1 MMRFVRSIPIAICG
15 LSLALAA
22 LGNLLL
28 PHGATFRYICGAL
41 SVIVLIIFMMK
52 VTLDWPHGKAELGL
66 PVPLSVLPTSTMA
79 FLLLTTYIRPY
90 FGTLAISLWVVGII
104 LHLLIM
110 AVFFKRYI
118 LSFQIGNVFPSWFIP
133 FVGFVVISVTAPAMG
148 MPVVG
153 QMTFYLGFF
162 LYFVALVLILLKM
175 SKPIFVLEPLRLT
188 TPIFTAPMSL
198 LMVGYFASFQER
210 SVVLIYIMLAIALL
224 SYLYVTFKMI
234 TTFLKI
240 KFYPTYAAFTFPYV
254 ISAIA
259 FRLGSDFLSTQ
270 GVDFFAPFVA
280 VSEWIAIVIV
290 FYVTL
295 HFIRFSKYVL
305 SF

>member
-1 MMRFVRSIPIAICG
+1 MRFVRSIPIAICG
-15 LSLALAA
+15 LSLALVA

-28 PHGATFRYICGAL
+28 PHGAIFRYICGVL
-41 SVIVLIIFMMK
+41 SVIVLVIFMMK
-52 VTLDWPHGKAELGL
+52 VILDWPHAKAELGL

-90 FGTLAISLWVVGII
+90 LGALSVFLWIVGII

-110 AVFFKRYI
+110 AVFFKKYI
-118 LSFQIGNVFPSWFIP
+118 LCFKIGNVFPSWFIQ
-133 FVGFVVISVTAPAMG
+133 FVGFVAISVTAPAMG

-153 QMTFYLGFF
+153 QTAFYLGFI
-162 LYFVALVLILLKM
+162 LYFVALVLILLRR

-188 TPIFTAPMSL
+188 TVIFTAPMSL
-198 LMVGYFASFQER
+198 LIVGYFASFQQR
-210 SVVLIYIMLAIALL
+210 NVLLIYIMLIIAVL
-224 SYLYVTFKMI
+224 SYAYVTFKMI

-259 FRLGSDFLSTQ
+259 FRQGNNFLSAQ
-270 GVDFFAPFVA
+270 GVDFLAPLAV
-280 VSEWIAIVIV
+280 VSEWVAIILVL
-290 FYVTL
+290 YVL
-295 HFIRFSKYVL
+295 IHFIRFFKYIL